1 MSNPPNALVPV
12 RPAQPPAV
20 VRSDDGDPFDLVKGS
35 IKLADKEDVRNRLP
49 DILGRALARTWI
61 DAPFHENFSRDPQAT
76 LAAHGVEMPDSMII
90 EFQKPD
96 SNRPRIVVYEKKQHS
111 KFRTRIFYLQLVMMA
126 GR

>member
-1 MSNPPNALVPV
+1 MSNPSNALVPV
-12 RPAQPPAV
+12 SPAQPPAV
-20 VRSDDGDPFDLVKGS
+20 VRSENDNPLSLVKGA
-35 IKLADKEDVRNRLP
+35 IKLTDKEDVRNRLP

-61 DAPFHENFSRDPQAT
+61 DTPFHESFSRDPQAT
-76 LAAHGVEMPDSMII
+76 LAAHGVEMPDNMVI

-96 SNRPRIVVYEKKQHS
+96 SNRPRIVVYEKKPHS

>member
-1 MSNPPNALVPV
+1 MTNPPNALVPIT
-12 RPAQPPAV
+12 PAQPPAV
-20 VRSDDGDPFDLVKGS
+20 VRSDDGHPLTLVKDAV
-35 IKLADKEDVRNRLP
+35 KLANKEEVRNQLP

-61 DAPFHENFSRDPQAT
+61 DAPFHESFSRDPQGT
-76 LAAHGVEMPDSMII
+76 LAIHGVEMPDSMII

-96 SNRPRIVVYEKKQHS
+96 SNRPRIVVYEKKEHS